1 MDRVENKSESSDRIA
16 LSLGDAD
23 RVGATVD
30 PNDKAETQK
39 PIVGWLAVGLGLLGI
54 FFSFIFIPFGF
65 AFSVSAFFVDQ
76 KSWGF
81 AGLVLAVLGVLTSA
95 TLMTMLGLGTLL
107 AVIGIPL

>member
-23 RVGATVD
+23 RAGAPADTVQENQQ
-30 PNDKAETQK
+30 PR
-39 PIVGWLAVGLGLLGI
+39 PVVGWLAVGLSLLGL
-54 FFSFIFIPFGF
+54 FFSFMFIPFGI

-76 KSWGF
+76 KPWGF
-81 AGLVLAVLGVLTSA
+81 AGLVLSVLGILTSA
-95 TLMTMLGLGTLL
+95 TLMTMLGLGALL